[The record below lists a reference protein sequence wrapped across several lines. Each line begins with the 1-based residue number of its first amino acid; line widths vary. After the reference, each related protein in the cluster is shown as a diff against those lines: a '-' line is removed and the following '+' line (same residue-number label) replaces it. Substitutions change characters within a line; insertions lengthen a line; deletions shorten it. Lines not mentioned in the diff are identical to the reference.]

1 MFSFSLVFRRALPD
15 QPLDREYPRDAW
27 MNGGEGANTAV
38 PSQGDGNGPMVE
50 KSEGAADADT
60 AGVDGVKKEEAM
72 GDYVVSI
79 IPRVWML
86 GDLDVN
92 RRM

>member
-1 MFSFSLVFRRALPD
+1 
-15 QPLDREYPRDAW
+15 

-50 KSEGAADADT
+50 KPEGSADA
-60 AGVDGVKKEEAM
+60 AAVDGVKKEEAM

-79 IPRVWML
+79 IARVL
-86 GDLDVN
+86 LCLDVGESGC
-92 RRM
+92 